1 MSLKRRIGA
10 LEQAPALRGA
20 TNLQAAID
28 MTAAQNARAIKR
40 RCQLLLTVTED
51 AAQREA
57 LHKTIAEIDA
67 GTFRDPAPLPTNLD
81 DRAKEVRARMIAA
94 GL

>member
-57 LHKTIAEIDA
+57 LHKTIAEIDS
-67 GTFRDPAPLPTNLD
+67 GCYQVEPLPSNWD
-81 DRAKEVRARMIAA
+81 ERAKEVTARMIAA